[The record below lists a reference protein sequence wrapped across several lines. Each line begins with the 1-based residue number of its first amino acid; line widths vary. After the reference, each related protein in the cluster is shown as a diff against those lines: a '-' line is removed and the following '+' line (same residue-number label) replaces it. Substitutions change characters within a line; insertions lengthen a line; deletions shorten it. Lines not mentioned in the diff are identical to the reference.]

1 MGTNYYL
8 LTKEI
13 KYKDKLGMNYELT
26 DTPYFAYRLHIMKN
40 SVGWL
45 CLFEAHEDLIESVG
59 DIKKLCDTGDFE
71 IFDEYNQK
79 FTWDEFA
86 KVFNDKY
93 SRYKNGNAENLL
105 SHINSN
111 EDIRYLTFQMRYF
124 ADDEGYEFTDR
135 EFC

>member
-13 KYKDKLGMNYELT
+13 KYKEKLGMNYELT

-45 CLFEAHEDLIESVG
+45 CLFEAHEGLIESVA
-59 DIKKLCDTGDFE
+59 DIKKLHDTGDFE
-71 IFDEYNQK
+71 IFDEYNRK
-79 FTWDEFA
+79 LTWEEF
-86 KVFNDKY
+86 VEIFDSKY
-93 SRYKNGNAENLL
+93 SQYRNGNTKNLI

-111 EDIRYLTFQMRYF
+111 EDIRFLTFQMRYF
-124 ADDEGYEFTDR
+124 ADNEGYEFTDR